1 MLIGSRQR
9 LSTLQSSLSLIIGD
23 APIKQVNVTKSLA
36 VYIDQNLSWNIH
48 IEKLRK
54 KIAGGIGA
62 LKRTRP
68 FVPGDTLLSIFNSL
82 VQPHFDY
89 CSVVWGNCT
98 KTLFTKLQKLQNRA
112 ARIITYSSYAVNADL
127 LIEKLGWRKLDSQ
140 RQILKATMVFKS
152 LNGFAPHYLRE
163 KVIER
168 CSITYYSLTDTES
181 KLAIPLPRTNF
192 M

>member
-1 MLIGSRQR
+1 M
-9 LSTLQSSLSLIIGD
+9 
-23 APIKQVNVTKSLA
+23 
-36 VYIDQNLSWNIH
+36 
-48 IEKLRK
+48 
-54 KIAGGIGA
+54 
-62 LKRTRP
+62 KRTRP